1 MRKQS
6 TKERYVTRQFQKT
19 EDPCRIYDDIQRAFA
34 MKLEDD
40 EGVKSFRMNVLID
53 GGIIPPRSSW
63 QPKEPFMTDFLI
75 EYIDHVAVREAVA
88 REQLNRV
95 SVLEKLDYSRRFWRL
110 QGIEDWGLVVD
121 KRRDEDAE

>member
-1 MRKQS
+1 
-6 TKERYVTRQFQKT
+6 
-19 EDPCRIYDDIQRAFA
+19 